1 MKQILA
7 ICTALVICLILISSL
22 SASPKQII
30 VAEDTLQNTVEQQL
44 QQGRWEL
51 VMIWATYCRV
61 CKADFKKLATFIEE
75 NSEVPLTIVGIVADG
90 LEEQEKTNA
99 LVKNNKLDYVHILT
113 DFQHAS
119 GLYQSVTDKKLIGTP
134 SYLLYDTQNKLV
146 AFNPN
151 AIDLDAL
158 EIMVYQ

>member
-1 MKQILA
+1 MKQIYA
-7 ICTALVICLILISSL
+7 ICATVIVCLILLSVP

-30 VAEDTLQNTVEQQL
+30 VVEETLQDTIEQQL

-61 CKADFKKLATFIEE
+61 CKEDFKKLATFIEE
-75 NSEVPLTIVGIVADG
+75 NREIPLTLVGIVADG

-99 LVKNNKLDYVHILT
+99 LVENNKLDYVHILT

-119 GLYQSVTDKKLIGTP
+119 GLYRSVTEKKLIGTP
-134 SYLLYDTQNKLV
+134 SYLLYDTQNKLA

-158 EIMVYQ
+158 EIMIYQ